1 MRVNYLAVLVSA
13 IAFFFLGFLW
23 YGLLFA
29 KPWMALEGIT
39 PGMTPKNVATEYLI
53 SFVAQIF
60 LCCALAVICRWRNA
74 NLATGALLG
83 VFLWVAFVLTTTLTA
98 QLFEGRSLQLWAI
111 NYGYDLA
118 GMVIAGA
125 ILGGWRKKIS

>member
-1 MRVNYLAVLVSA
+1 MKVNYLAVLVSA

-23 YGLLFA
+23 YGFIFA
-29 KPWMALEGIT
+29 KQWMALEG
-39 PGMTPKNVATEYLI
+39 MTPSTQPKNIAAAYLI
-53 SFVAQIF
+53 SFVAQLV
-60 LCCALAVICRWRNA
+60 LCYALALVCRWRNA

-83 VFLWVAFVLTTTLTA
+83 IFLWVAFVLTTTLTS

-125 ILGGWRKKIS
+125 ILGGWRKKAV

>member
-1 MRVNYLAVLVSA
+1 MKVNYLAVLVSA

-29 KPWMALEGIT
+29 KPWMALEGMT
-39 PGMTPKNVATEYLI
+39 PNTQPKNVATAYLI

-60 LCCALAVICRWRNA
+60 LCYAIAVACRWRNA
-74 NLATGALLG
+74 NLATGTLLG
-83 VFLWVAFVLTTTLTA
+83 IFLWAAFVLTTTLTA
-98 QLFEGRSLQLWAI
+98 QLFEGRSLELWAI

-118 GMVIAGA
+118 GMAIAGA
-125 ILGGWRKKIS
+125 ILGGWRRKTV

>member
-1 MRVNYLAVLVSA
+1 MKVNYLAVLVSA
-13 IAFFFLGFLW
+13 IAFFILGFLW

-39 PGMTPKNVATEYLI
+39 PGTMPKNVATEYLI

-60 LCCALAVICRWRNA
+60 LCYALALICHWRSA
-74 NLATGALLG
+74 NLAKGTLLG
-83 VFLWVAFVLTTTLTA
+83 IFMWAAFVLTTTLTA
-98 QLFEGRSLQLWAI
+98 QLFEGRSLELWAI

-118 GMVIAGA
+118 GMAIAGA
-125 ILGGWRKKIS
+125 ILGGWRKKTI